1 MNCIMGMCGKLA
13 VILSLK
19 NADKNLVKSV
29 EKKKKFESLH
39 KILKTSVLF
48 LSQQESLKVFIGELA
63 QVQAPLP
70 ISAKD
75 TSKYVIKIF
84 KCYPYHG
91 IFYTKIAGA
100 VQAHPYVFWVLDQNK
115 LPSALKKRKLMS
127 IFFGF

>member
-48 LSQQESLKVFIGELA
+48 IGELA

-75 TSKYVIKIF
+75 TSKYEIKIF

-100 VQAHPYVFWVLDQNK
+100 VQAYPYVFWVLDQNK